1 MGGRP
6 AIHSTAAYGKADNT
20 FNADWKDF
28 TMMSRVSDFAPSN
41 CSFFYIGVRGDNRYP
56 QKTGASEYDLTV
68 YTEFEFP
75 NFLCSD
81 SGAEDTSDGTETKPA
96 SACIHLGLTVV
107 EDAAF
112 VLNEEDSKSV
122 MRLTPASMMRK
133 GAMYYSTKVHLYHGF
148 ETTFQFRISHFT
160 VGCNSV
166 LYPSGFCGGGD
177 GFSFVMHEALNGDMD
192 IGCYGGALGFGTITR
207 EDQGNDWSRPRCI
220 SYDANTAWDPS
231 GADAYRPT
239 YWSGYGCDSG
249 ALTGSDVSSDGV
261 IAWDS
266 ATVNNTKQDDG
277 VFAELCGLGA
287 HCSVA
292 PDGTHGCGSA
302 NGMCGYPSCTQGIG
316 RVVAVEF
323 DTWNNLNLHDP
334 KQGVS
339 RWWINATDFVGYN
352 DNHLAI
358 FASSSDIGTSSDHA
372 SPNHFAAT
380 PSIPNLADGQIHEVK
395 VKYWP
400 QFDGQHVRQ
409 LKKNRGVPHETA
421 IGLSLDCQDMT
432 IGNQAL
438 HRNAAPDH
446 CYPGKFSNTKPGN
459 LAIFIDDMKRPVLQT
474 KISLQKGDQNQH
486 CIDADTDR
494 HILDTNGNGY
504 IGFTAAT
511 GGERTGVQIDN
522 HGVARTFDYHR
533 PDSNSGYGYNSEYQY
548 ANEAAKLKVG
558 AGQRHEITSWKFCN
572 KMGCVPI

>member
-1 MGGRP
+1 MG
-6 AIHSTAAYGKADNT
+6 
-20 FNADWKDF
+20 
-28 TMMSRVSDFAPSN
+28 
-41 CSFFYIGVRGDNRYP
+41 P
-56 QKTGASEYDLTV
+56 QKTGASDYNLLV

-75 NFLCSD
+75 NFLCAD
-81 SGAEDTSDGTETKPA
+81 SGIDTSMAGGAGKH
-96 SACIHLGLTVV
+96 ACRYLGLTAV

-112 VLNEEDSKSV
+112 VLNTDDDRAV
-122 MRLTPASMMRK
+122 MRLTPASNMRK
-133 GAMYYSTKVHLYHGF
+133 GAMWYGTKVHLAHGF
-148 ETTFQFRISHFT
+148 ETTFEFRMTHFT

-177 GFSFVMHEALNGDMD
+177 GFAFLIHEKLDGDKD
-192 IGCYGGALGFGTITR
+192 IGCYGGGLGYATITAA
-207 EDQGNDWSRPRCI
+207 DQGDDWARPRCLT
-220 SYDANTAWDPS
+220 YDAATAVA
-231 GADAYRPT
+231 GK
-239 YWSGYGCDSG
+239 CDSG
-249 ALTGSDVSSDGV
+249 CTGTNQELESQC
-261 IAWDS
+261 S
-266 ATVNNTKQDDG
+266 ATHDLGSGTMLKQDDG
-277 VFAELCGLGA
+277 VFGEDCAHMALCNPL
-287 HCSVA
+287 
-292 PDGTHGCGSA
+292 DNGCGGTC
-302 NGMCGYPSCTQGIG
+302 GMPDCQKAIG

-395 VKYWP
+395 IKYWP
-400 QFDGQHVRQ
+400 QFTGKHVRT

-432 IGNQAL
+432 TGVNSL
-438 HRNAAPDH
+438 WRRPAPDH
-446 CYPGKFSNTKPGN
+446 CFPGKFSNTKPGN
-459 LAIFIDDMKRPVLQT
+459 LAIFIDDMKRPALQT
-474 KISLQKGDQNQH
+474 KISLQKGDSSAH

-494 HILDTNGNGY
+494 HILDTQGSAY

-511 GGERTGVQIDN
+511 GGERTGVQLDN
-522 HGVARTFDYHR
+522 NGVARTFDYHR
-533 PDSNSGYGYNSEYQY
+533 PDSGETFGYNSNYQY
-548 ANEAAKLKVG
+548 ANEAAGLKVG
-558 AGQRHEITSWKFCN
+558 AGQRHEILSWKFCN